1 MASAARKTGLQQTSE
16 QDDCGAQNF
25 SHMAKK
31 SPAIRVLIVD
41 DEPLI
46 RWSMAETLSDCG
58 HTVAEAAD
66 AATALAAASE
76 AEKPYDVILLDF
88 RLPDSNDLTL
98 LGQLRTRMPKA
109 QIIMMTAFGTS
120 ELFQQAVQHGAY
132 RVISKPFEL
141 DEVAELVLQAYFAR
155 FS

>member
-1 MASAARKTGLQQTSE
+1 LQQTSE
-16 QDDCGAQNF
+16 RDGYGAPNF

-31 SPAIRVLIVD
+31 SPALRVLIVD

-66 AATALAAASE
+66 AAAALAAASE
-76 AEKPYDVILLDF
+76 GQKPYDVVLLDF

-98 LGQLRTRMPKA
+98 LGLLRTRIPKA

-120 ELFQQAVQHGAY
+120 ELFQQALRLGAY

-141 DEVAELVLQAYFAR
+141 DEVAELVLQAYSAR
-155 FS
+155 SS

>member
-1 MASAARKTGLQQTSE
+1 MSKH
-16 QDDCGAQNF
+16 DDCGTPNF
-25 SHMAKK
+25 SHLMKN
-31 SPAIRVLIVD
+31 SPALRVLVVD

-76 AEKPYDVILLDF
+76 GQKPYDVVLLDF

-98 LGQLRTRMPKA
+98 LEQLRTRMPKA

-120 ELFQQAVQHGAY
+120 ELFQQALQLGAH

-141 DEVAELVLQAYFAR
+141 NEVAELVLQAYSTR
-155 FS
+155 SS